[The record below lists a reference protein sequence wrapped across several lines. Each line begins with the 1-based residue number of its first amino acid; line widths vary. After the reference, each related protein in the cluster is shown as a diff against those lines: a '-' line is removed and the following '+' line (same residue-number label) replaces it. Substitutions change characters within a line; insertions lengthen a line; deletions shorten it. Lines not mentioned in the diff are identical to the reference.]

1 MWHCVVV
8 MQGSLSCTYLPVLH
22 TSLFTC
28 VYFRV
33 CVCVCARMRVCGV
46 CVCVCVCAHAC
57 ACVCVCVCVCVPH
70 RSYMFEP
77 DGQIL
82 DFFGEFRDHK
92 GDEVRYHMVGCDSC
106 LGCDVNGC
114 VPLHVP
120 EATCVCAFH
129 MVTSGVVQSF
139 TTNQAK
145 RRRRVVVST
154 CE

>member
-1 MWHCVVV
+1 MVS
-8 MQGSLSCTYLPVLH
+8 GSVQRMGCTVRTHGHVALCGCHARFSLMYVRTSTTYLPFH
-22 TSLFTC
+22 
-28 VYFRV
+28 V
-33 CVCVCARMRVCGV
+33 CVF
-46 CVCVCVCAHAC
+46 AC
-57 ACVCVCVCVCVPH
+57 ACVRARAHVCVPH

-92 GDEVRYHMVGCDSC
+92 GDEVRYHMVGRDSC

-114 VPLHVP
+114 VHLHVP

-129 MVTSGVVQSF
+129 SVTSGVVQSF